1 MHTSSA
7 HSPAGRV
14 RLRPASAPLDLETLR
29 TIAVVAPVL
38 LFSMV
43 AHEYAH
49 GWAAL
54 RQGDA
59 TALQAGRLTWNP
71 VPHIDLWMTILLPA
85 FLLYVSHGTMAFGG
99 AKPVPVDPR
108 NFRNYRRGDIIVSLA
123 GVATNLVL
131 AVASVAI
138 FALLGLIGGALPASA
153 STLSV
158 LQLMMVYGVSI
169 NLLLA
174 AFNLIPIPPLDG
186 SHVVAQLLPP
196 AWAASYRRFGRF
208 GLLVLILLIQTP
220 FLSYWFSPVMN
231 AGRLLMSVVRPLT
244 LPAS

>member
-1 MHTSSA
+1 
-7 HSPAGRV
+7 
-14 RLRPASAPLDLETLR
+14 
-29 TIAVVAPVL
+29 
-38 LFSMV
+38 MV

-54 RQGDA
+54 RQGDR
-59 TALQAGRLTWNP
+59 TALEAGRLTWNP

-108 NFRNYRRGDIIVSLA
+108 NFRSYRRGDIIVSLA

-131 AVASVAI
+131 ALLSVAI

-153 STLSV
+153 STLAV

-196 AWAASYRRFGRF
+196 AWATSYRRFGRF

-231 AGRLLMSVVRPLT
+231 AGRALMSVVRPFALAT
-244 LPAS
+244 S

>member
-1 MHTSSA
+1 
-7 HSPAGRV
+7 
-14 RLRPASAPLDLETLR
+14 LDLETVR
-29 TIAVVAPVL
+29 KIVVVAPVL

-54 RQGDA
+54 RQGDE
-59 TALQAGRLTWNP
+59 TALRAGRLTWNP
-71 VPHIDLWMTILLPA
+71 VPHIDLWMTVLLPA

-123 GVATNLVL
+123 GVATN
-131 AVASVAI
+131 
-138 FALLGLIGGALPASA
+138 ALLALLSALLFVLCGVVGAALPASA
-153 STLSV
+153 SV
-158 LQLMMVYGVSI
+158 LAVFQLMAVYGVSL

-196 AWAASYRRFGRF
+196 TLAAPYRRFGRF

-220 FLSYWFSPVMN
+220 FLSYWFAPVMR
-231 AGRLLMSVVRPLT
+231 AGGALLNVVRPFAL
-244 LPAS
+244 AAA